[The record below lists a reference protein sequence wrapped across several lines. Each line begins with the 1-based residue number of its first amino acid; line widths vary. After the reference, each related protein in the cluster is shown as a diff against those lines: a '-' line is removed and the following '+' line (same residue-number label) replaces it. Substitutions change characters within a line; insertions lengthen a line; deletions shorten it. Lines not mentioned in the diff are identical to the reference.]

1 MTWTTF
7 ANLGVGPGTTPQ
19 LDANFSILSALVP
32 IPCTATGTNTI
43 TLTSIEGAAAI
54 AAYQQNMIFT
64 AIAANTSTGAATAQ
78 FGSLAALPIYKDA
91 QAGPVALSGSEIV
104 QFCQFTLSYDLALNS
119 GGGGLHLQTGSGILT
134 GQTLSIGAINGLSS
148 VSGTS
153 LNFSIGGFSSLSI
166 AGGDAVVRL
175 NSTLA
180 LVSISALVPSSG
192 ITRTVTMSGVQLGD
206 NIVLGLPS
214 LGASITQALNWS
226 AFAAAPG
233 SINVVI
239 TNDTAAVTV
248 AANTFTV
255 RFTDIGF
262 VT

>member
-64 AIAANTSTGAATAQ
+64 AIAANTNTGAATAQ

-104 QFCQFTLSYDLALNS
+104 QFCQFALSYDLALNS
-119 GGGGLHLQTGSGILT
+119 GAGGFHLQTGSGILT
-134 GQTLSIGAINGLSS
+134 GQTLSVGTLTANSISA
-148 VSGTS
+148 TS
-153 LNFSIGGFSSLSI
+153 LGGSVGAFASLSI
-166 AGGDAVVRL
+166 AGGDGVVRL
-175 NSTLA
+175 TSTIA
-180 LVSISALVPSSG
+180 TITLVTMTPGNTQLHTIPFTGAQLNDVISVGLPNISG
-192 ITRTVTMSGVQLGD
+192 DFSFIAYVGATGSVIFVAQNFAATVTLVAQTL
-206 NIVLGLPS
+206 V
-214 LGASITQALNWS
+214 
-226 AFAAAPG
+226 FR
-233 SINVVI
+233 V
-239 TNDTAAVTV
+239 TAM
-248 AANTFTV
+248 
-255 RFTDIGF
+255 GF